1 MSSQQEFNIDPD
13 FSVYQLV
20 QRVIQT
26 SAMLHHRKTMTLIS
40 YEIEN
45 ATIVD
50 GAHTVIFSGFQR
62 YSRFLTQLERYER
75 LARQAQ
81 VVYVFGVPDVR
92 VPAIPNVVYVPLQPS
107 DELSKEWFVVSY
119 GKEYFSA
126 LATSELTYIEDPDD
140 SRVFEGLWTFD
151 LDLVEIIFEWLCNTV
166 NYQGERLDETQHNL
180 DTQVKLMSNSVG
192 RLLISVMQEQNTR
205 MAAVIQ
211 AELKSIIKD
220 GIYSAFETLS
230 SNADDDSFR
239 EQDVVVLFSDL
250 RNFTSIA
257 NDMSARELVENI
269 INPYMQIVSQ
279 CVYRYGGEVDKF
291 LGDGVLA
298 VFGMR
303 HHDEGNPQRALA
315 AAQEI
320 MTELA
325 KLPTQPPVGIG
336 IDAGQV
342 VVGEIGISGAHTEET
357 VIGDAVNTAQR
368 LSSLGVNDIWVS
380 DRVASQLGSEFTP
393 SQQMMMNLKGKSSP
407 QAVYRVRL

>member
-1 MSSQQEFNIDPD
+1 MLNQTEFNIDSN
-13 FSVYQLV
+13 FSVYNLLR
-20 QRVIQT
+20 RVNQS
-26 SAMLHHRKTMTLIS
+26 SAMLHHRKTMTYIS

-45 ATIVD
+45 ATIID
-50 GAHTVIFSGFQR
+50 GAHSIVFSGFQR
-62 YSRFLTQLERYER
+62 FSRFLTQLDRYKR

-81 VVYVFGVPDVR
+81 VVYVFGVPDVP
-92 VPAIPNVVYVPLQPS
+92 VPEIENIVYVPLQPT
-107 DELSKEWFVVSY
+107 DELAKEWFVVSY
-119 GKEYFSA
+119 GVEYFSA
-126 LATSELTYIEDPDD
+126 LATSELTHIEDPDNA
-140 SRVFEGLWTFD
+140 RVFEGLWTFD
-151 LDLVEIIFEWLCNTV
+151 LDLVAILYEWLCNTV
-166 NYQGERLDETQHNL
+166 NYQGERLEQSRHKL
-180 DTQVKLMSNSVG
+180 DVQVKLMSNSIG
-192 RLLISVMQEQNTR
+192 RLLMAVMQEQNSR

-211 AELKSIIKD
+211 AELKTIIKD
-220 GIYSAFETLS
+220 GIYSALQTLS
-230 SNADDDSFR
+230 TNQESENFQ

-257 NDMSARELVENI
+257 SDMPARELVETI

-279 CVYRYGGEVDKF
+279 CVYRHGGEVDKF

-303 HHDEGNPQRALA
+303 RYGEDNPQRALA

-320 MTELA
+320 MMELA
-325 KLPTQPPVGIG
+325 KLPAQPPVGIG

-342 VVGEIGISGAHTEET
+342 VVGEIGVSGAHTEET
-357 VIGDAVNTAQR
+357 IIGDAVNIAQR

-407 QAVYRVRL
+407 QTVYRLRV